1 MDSDLWIILI
11 LLFFS
16 AFFSG
21 MEIAFLSSNKL
32 KVEIDRQQG
41 RFYASIAH
49 IFVNNPGQFI
59 TTMLV
64 GNNIV
69 MVWYSALMTRMLT
82 DHLTQYLTPTLQ
94 LLVNTLLSTLV
105 ILLMAE
111 FLPKAIFRLRP
122 NSFLSLLSV
131 PALLFYII
139 LYPLSNQ
146 LTRVSVF
153 ILRHIFRMNIRE
165 QIDQHFGKVDLMNL
179 THDAEVESSED
190 DYEHDITIFRNAL
203 DFSGVKLRDCIVP
216 RTEIQAVEL
225 DDPVEE
231 VRRAFIESG
240 FSRLLVYKDTIDNI
254 VGYIKFS
261 DLFRSHHSI
270 REMLMEV
277 NYYPETMLAQKV
289 MTQFIQD
296 KQYLAVVV
304 DEYGGTAGMVT
315 LEDIMEEIFGEI
327 HDEHDVDE
335 LIEREIE
342 PGVYLLSGR
351 LDVEDLNKRYQF
363 NIPESEEYD
372 TLAGYVLFQMED
384 IPRAGDVFHFEQ
396 MYVKIIKMS
405 GARIDLMQLSK
416 EDRFS

>member
-1 MDSDLWIILI
+1 MDSSVWIILL

-32 KVEIDRQQG
+32 KIEIDRQQG
-41 RFYASIAH
+41 KFYASIAH

-69 MVWYSALMTRMLT
+69 MVCYSALMTRLLTEHFT
-82 DHLTQYLTPTLQ
+82 DHLTPTLQ
-94 LLVNTLLSTLV
+94 LLVNTLLSTLL

-122 NSFLSLLSV
+122 NSFLSFLSV

-139 LYPLSNQ
+139 LYPVSNQ
-146 LTRVSVF
+146 LTNFSLF
-153 ILRHIFRMNIRE
+153 ILRHIFRLPIKE
-165 QIDQHFGKVDLMNL
+165 QSNQHFGKVDLMNL
-179 THDAEVESSED
+179 TQEADVQDSDE

-203 DFSGVKLRDCIVP
+203 DFSAVKLRDCIVP

-225 DDPVEE
+225 DDTIEE
-231 VRRAFIESG
+231 VRRTFVESG

-261 DLFRSHHSI
+261 DLFKPHTSLK
-270 REMLMEV
+270 EMMLGV
-277 NYYPETMLAQKV
+277 NYYPETMSAQNV
-289 MTQFIQD
+289 MTQFIKD

-327 HDEHDVDE
+327 HDEHDVED
-335 LIEREIE
+335 LIEKELE
-342 PGVYLLSGR
+342 QGVYLFSGR
-351 LDVEDLNKRYQF
+351 LDVEDLNKKYQL
-363 NIPESEEYD
+363 NIPEAEDYD
-372 TLAGYVLFQMED
+372 TIAGYVLYHMED
-384 IPRAGDVFHFEQ
+384 IPHAGEVFHFEQ

-405 GARIDLMQLSK
+405 GARIDLLQLSK
-416 EDRFS
+416 EDKFN